1 MRGNYFFLRFG
12 GPLSLPMILVFG
24 ISISSSMVTYIVS
37 IPSSESMAL
46 KSVMV
51 KSIKDSVSL
60 LAVGSFPSTSSE
72 LVIVKSISLSFSL
85 LLFPATLESVI
96 VKSTKG

>member
-1 MRGNYFFLRFG
+1 
-12 GPLSLPMILVFG
+12 
-24 ISISSSMVTYIVS
+24 MVTYIVS

-60 LAVGSFPSTSSE
+60 LAVGSFPSTSSA

-85 LLFPATLESVI
+85 LLFPTTLESVI
-96 VKSTKG
+96 VKSS

>member
-1 MRGNYFFLRFG
+1 
-12 GPLSLPMILVFG
+12 
-24 ISISSSMVTYIVS
+24 MVTYIVS

-60 LAVGSFPSTSSE
+60 LAVGSFPSTSSA
-72 LVIVKSISLSFSL
+72 LVIVKSTSLSFSL
-85 LLFPATLESVI
+85 LLFPTTLESVI
-96 VKSTKG
+96 VKSS